1 MVYLRLSAVS
11 VGSGGRALLLGLIL
25 FCVFC
30 FLPKLAWA
38 APSAYAQIPD
48 YVSRGTFVQGACVS
62 DDGRYAYVV
71 KQRFSS
77 YANLQRIDLKKKRSK
92 RLSVSG
98 GMSYLAHAN
107 GLSWVSANGRDYL
120 LVAPSNKQRYLSVF
134 VVDGLTAKFQGRIF
148 FSEKVLGYV
157 SGVAVI
163 SHSGTRV
170 SAFVSSAGKLRRVSF
185 DVASRKTVTGGTS
198 IKGYSSCNQDISVA
212 VRGGSTYLYGCY
224 GGWKN
229 SSAAIV
235 KYRINGSCASKVWT
249 KRISGECESAVPTSD
264 YLYLAMEGSTIYNRR
279 HDCVYSDRLVRWS
292 M

>member
-1 MVYLRLSAVS
+1 MRPSAVS
-11 VGSGGRALLLGLIL
+11 AGSWCRALLLGLIL
-25 FCVFC
+25 FCIFC
-30 FLPKLAWA
+30 VVPKIAWA
-38 APSAYAQIPD
+38 VPSAYAQIPD

-62 DDGRYAYVV
+62 DDGRYAYIA
-71 KQRFSS
+71 KQRFST

-92 RLSVSG
+92 QLSVSG
-98 GMSYLAHAN
+98 GISYLAHAN
-107 GLSWVSANGRDYL
+107 GMSWVSTGGRDYL
-120 LVAPSNKQRYLSVF
+120 LVAPSNRQRYLSVF
-134 VVDGLTAKFQGRIF
+134 TIEGLKAKFQGRIF
-148 FSEKVLGYV
+148 FSKKVLGYV

-185 DVASRKTVTGGTS
+185 DVLSRETVTGGTT
-198 IKGYSSCNQDISVA
+198 IKGYDSCNQDISVD
-212 VRGGSTYLYGCY
+212 VRGGSTYVYGCY

-235 KYRINGSCASKVWT
+235 KYRIDGSLASKLWT
-249 KRISGECESAVPTSD
+249 KRISGECESAIPTSN

-292 M
+292 I